1 MESEKL
7 EDLLLLSL
15 SASKGQRERS
25 EVLDVGVT
33 RDQNLREVI
42 VKYSGD
48 IDGLQIPG
56 MEIQKLL
63 AGYAIVKLPEDQI
76 GALVAARE
84 IEYVEMPKNLQTG
97 LYEAK
102 RVSCIL
108 PLLSQG
114 DEGAPLDGKGVLIAV
129 LDSGIDY
136 RMPDFRKE
144 DGSSRILALW
154 DQELE
159 REFSQEQI
167 DEALQAESR
176 DGALELVPSIDRSGH
191 GTAVA
196 AIAAGSN
203 PNLRLRG
210 AAPGAGLLVVKL
222 SQKQNGYPH
231 TTQLMSAVSWSL
243 SKAAKIG
250 QPLVINISYGNCYGP
265 HDGSSL
271 LCRFLD
277 NAAES
282 GRTAIC
288 VGCGNEGAAGGHAS
302 GQLEKNVADVSSR
315 ADGLFGNLQRERET
329 LELIIGEYERT
340 LNIQLWK
347 NYADVFTVILQAPSG
362 QEIIVQPDKN
372 GRQDVL
378 TNGTEVLV
386 YAGQPSPYSVW
397 QEIFFD
403 LLPRDRYIESGIWTF
418 HLIPEKI
425 VLGSYQLYLP
435 TQQSRSADTRFVRP
449 DPLLTMT
456 IPSTAQKVISV
467 GAIHSYYEAY
477 ADFSGRGEKINR
489 ENRLMFA
496 DSKPDLAAPG
506 VDLLVPTSEGS
517 TQRVSG
523 TSFATPLVS
532 GAAALL
538 MEWGIEKGNDPY
550 LYGEKLKA
558 YLRKGAKKLRGET
571 DYPNERVGYGALCA
585 AQSLPQVEN

>member
-33 RDQNLREVI
+33 RDKNLREVI

-114 DEGAPLDGKGVLIAV
+114 DEGALLDGKGVLIAV

-176 DGALELVPSIDRSGH
+176 DGRWSLCRAS
-191 GTAVA
+191 TARTWNGGGGDCCR
-196 AIAAGSN
+196 AIKSPAEG
-203 PNLRLRG
+203 
-210 AAPGAGLLVVKL
+210 APGAGLLVVKL

-271 LCRFLD
+271 LCRFLTM
-277 NAAES
+277 
-282 GRTAIC
+282 RRK
-288 VGCGNEGAAGGHAS
+288 AGG
-302 GQLEKNVADVSSR
+302 
-315 ADGLFGNLQRERET
+315 
-329 LELIIGEYERT
+329 
-340 LNIQLWK
+340 
-347 NYADVFTVILQAPSG
+347 
-362 QEIIVQPDKN
+362 
-372 GRQDVL
+372 RQ
-378 TNGTEVLV
+378 
-386 YAGQPSPYSVW
+386 
-397 QEIFFD
+397 
-403 LLPRDRYIESGIWTF
+403 
-418 HLIPEKI
+418 
-425 VLGSYQLYLP
+425 
-435 TQQSRSADTRFVRP
+435 SA
-449 DPLLTMT
+449 
-456 IPSTAQKVISV
+456 
-467 GAIHSYYEAY
+467 
-477 ADFSGRGEKINR
+477 
-489 ENRLMFA
+489 
-496 DSKPDLAAPG
+496 
-506 VDLLVPTSEGS
+506 
-517 TQRVSG
+517 
-523 TSFATPLVS
+523 
-532 GAAALL
+532 
-538 MEWGIEKGNDPY
+538 
-550 LYGEKLKA
+550 
-558 YLRKGAKKLRGET
+558 
-571 DYPNERVGYGALCA
+571 
-585 AQSLPQVEN
+585 

>member
-25 EVLDVGVT
+25 EVLEVGVT
-33 RDQNLREVI
+33 RDKKLREVI

-114 DEGAPLDGKGVLIAV
+114 DEGALLDGKGVLIAV

-136 RMPDFRKE
+136 RMPDFRKK

-203 PNLRLRG
+203 PNLRL
-210 AAPGAGLLVVKL
+210 
-222 SQKQNGYPH
+222 
-231 TTQLMSAVSWSL
+231 MSAVSWSL

-265 HDGSSL
+265 H
-271 LCRFLD
+271 
-277 NAAES
+277 E
-282 GRTAIC
+282 
-288 VGCGNEGAAGGHAS
+288 
-302 GQLEKNVADVSSR
+302 
-315 ADGLFGNLQRERET
+315 
-329 LELIIGEYERT
+329 
-340 LNIQLWK
+340 
-347 NYADVFTVILQAPSG
+347 
-362 QEIIVQPDKN
+362 
-372 GRQDVL
+372 
-378 TNGTEVLV
+378 
-386 YAGQPSPYSVW
+386 PY
-397 QEIFFD
+397 
-403 LLPRDRYIESGIWTF
+403 
-418 HLIPEKI
+418 
-425 VLGSYQLYLP
+425 
-435 TQQSRSADTRFVRP
+435 
-449 DPLLTMT
+449 
-456 IPSTAQKVISV
+456 
-467 GAIHSYYEAY
+467 
-477 ADFSGRGEKINR
+477 N
-489 ENRLMFA
+489 
-496 DSKPDLAAPG
+496 
-506 VDLLVPTSEGS
+506 
-517 TQRVSG
+517 
-523 TSFATPLVS
+523 
-532 GAAALL
+532 
-538 MEWGIEKGNDPY
+538 
-550 LYGEKLKA
+550 
-558 YLRKGAKKLRGET
+558 
-571 DYPNERVGYGALCA
+571 
-585 AQSLPQVEN
+585 